1 MPTKPVKTVSM
12 ARLLRMAKEKARQEV
27 AENTEIEKAGYPQ
40 IKEADIQHTE
50 RTGSGYPHREVVDIS
65 TSIVDSKI
73 SQFYD
78 QADIKISTN
87 ARDGY
92 PHEDIANI
100 HKSKKKDRHSK
111 HKTSFFTRIDPGIA
125 QQIAVFCTHK
135 GIDKQDF
142 VELAAIHFIES
153 ADIHKSND
161 VDILISHDD
170 RRKMILWKTS
180 STIINLYLKYL
191 PENRWKPRDDREA
204 ERFNSVDI
212 RIVELGIL
220 TALLRTE
227 HKKIHSFKYFVDE
240 IEENIAVP
248 LESST
253 IDIML
258 KRRREQLVKRRV
270 EE

>member
-1 MPTKPVKTVSM
+1 MASEPVKTVSM
-12 ARLLRMAKEKARQEV
+12 ARLLRMAKEKAQQESIEISE
-27 AENTEIEKAGYPQ
+27 AEEGYPQ
-40 IKEADIQHTE
+40 DKGVDIQ
-50 RTGSGYPHREVVDIS
+50 RPSSIKSGYPHRANVDILPS
-65 TSIVDSKI
+65 VVDSKI
-73 SQFYD
+73 STFTEPV
-78 QADIKISTN
+78 DIKISTN
-87 ARDGY
+87 SNSGY
-92 PHEDIANI
+92 PKNEDTNI
-100 HKSKKKDRHSK
+100 HKPKKKDRHGGN
-111 HKTSFFTRIDPGIA
+111 KTSFFTRIDPAVA
-125 QQIAVFCTHK
+125 QQIALFCTQK

-153 ADIHKSND
+153 ADIHKSGD

-170 RRKMILWKTS
+170 RRKMMLWKTS

-204 ERFNSVDI
+204 ERYNAVDI
-212 RIVELGIL
+212 RLVELGIL

-258 KRRREQLVKRRV
+258 KRRREQLSIRR
-270 EE
+270 EAE